1 MAGDISGVRI
11 IPPVIEFMDA
21 EANVVHAQT
30 VTVQNISKCSK
41 QIKFHGPNTNKFK
54 LIVKNPDRPVAPGLE
69 VTATVEFFTEEPQDC
84 QDGLILLVDED
95 VVEIPLCVYSP
106 QPLLDLEG
114 PANFG
119 TVVRNSKVLSTQVSL
134 YNHGSLP
141 GNFNINY
148 TGLQPITI
156 FPTTGTLK
164 PKTAQVIKVE
174 FVTKNAGVLNEEV
187 PVQLEAQQPATLQI
201 QANVVERCL
210 ELYAPESE
218 DQIDCIQFGC
228 TYYGTD
234 KTQFAMLYNNGPDP
248 VSFVT
253 VLEEDAEGM
262 ESGTDFTKSTVAT
275 LATKDMDRVRTS
287 TNELTSMVT
296 AIPSQG
302 KLAPYQR
309 APVFFRFSPR
319 YNSARQGWKGTATPP
334 PRQDFALFMQIVVIG
349 SSKGFGTDK
358 EGGKQNGNEGTKVEV
373 ALTGT
378 ALPVLL
384 SLSPTKHFDFGDCPV
399 GEHVDTLCTLRNDA
413 THLPVSFI
421 CKQVAQFCIYPS
433 FGKLKPGESQDLI
446 FSFKPNQYGS
456 FKKIQVMDVLGSV
469 ADEGDE
475 ANPMATHLEAIYAL
489 HISLHGLSNA
499 ESKKREPKFN
509 PGITPRV
516 VGEVGQFVDVTVDN
530 AKTFEPRAAM
540 VGAPKTKG
548 LHATKSAGHV
558 PDSRAL
564 VAYPN
569 DRARS
574 IRPSYRRDQY
584 KTIFT
589 KTERHTYVDPDYAY
603 DDNELA
609 AIQKHKNKY
618 HNYLRESRQHR
629 IGKTKAKEFAE
640 LDNDKNIGLKPASG
654 LRPPKLKVDEVKPPT
669 KTPSP
674 RDKNRRMLSSKH
686 LAEKELNSTSR
697 PISRGLN
704 AIPMTSQEKA
714 DCKKILTPQQLHQ
727 VVIGPPTLDFG
738 QVCLKSTSVQKL
750 NIINNLDQFIHVEVD
765 IDCRELRQTS
775 PLSQVVPP
783 NCKAALPLIFESN
796 TKGRFQRNVTY
807 TVNKINKEHV
817 IVYADV
823 VTVALELSS
832 ERLELHPAPGLP
844 AEAGLRDVISLRNER
859 NYPAEFTWQP
869 ILGERGTAFSIR
881 PASGTVDPLKDLEC
895 EVVFHPSYHAPEDGE
910 FALQVHGG
918 ETLTLKCFADLGP
931 TQVMFMER
939 RVLFG
944 QVPLHLTTSRSA
956 VLHNASQNH
965 AYFQVVD
972 PNPVP
977 GLNVSPVQGV
987 VPVGGTTELGIF
999 LTPSAVMKFDTRLE
1013 VAIRGWKTIEL
1024 RMGGT
1029 VEPPMVDIDVPTFQ
1043 LGGVYCASNLTV
1055 PFKLINKA
1063 RTRSKV
1069 VFDLSR
1075 YRDFSLK
1082 FDADVMEESEDT
1094 MNPGVFKVTVGGMQ
1108 TIHCQLHFQPTEV
1121 ASYDFTMPVS
1131 INQTDA
1137 PSPESTPFPPTPAP
1151 STKSINHIITPRPVI
1166 VTVATPRRRIVAT
1179 ALRQPLQLSHSN
1191 LDFSLP
1197 SGYLDFGIVGS
1208 PSQTQGSLLVN
1219 NSDKYLGWS
1228 LDLSASGKA
1237 MEEGIFRF
1245 LMPNGMPFMSFKEG
1259 GAAVKD
1265 TLAPGETYPL
1275 GVMFCPEEPGEFH
1288 AKVPIILNDDTSR
1301 PYLHLHLFGILKS
1314 PQLTFDPLAIV
1325 LTPVP
1330 LATKVSAD
1338 FTIQAAGFRK
1348 VTLIDVELPDVE
1360 LDDGSKMSVLSV
1372 TFPDGQKIQP
1382 CCGDEGDEEPFI
1394 LKCKVTFCSPRP
1406 VSFTQPVKF
1415 VDTEGNS
1422 FSIPVTATADN
1433 CLLTAYPFVA
1443 QHRTDFQIV
1452 TEQGQTLR
1460 GRNSSVTSKDSNGN
1474 VGEAIMIPVE
1484 SPSRPSTQRST
1495 STSSRFGATTSTY
1508 EESSESIT
1516 ESTYRSTPRDGAV
1529 NHAIADRSIIDP
1541 DSRMGLASRSLGS
1554 AAFPNE
1560 DTEEGVFHQEV
1571 LMGVQR
1577 WITLHGWS
1585 GGPYPVSVPEGLR
1598 SGVAKNSA
1606 PEKAS
1611 HGSPSTNNSKRT
1623 QSKTIYDLMAH
1634 MSGRL
1639 VPGIP
1644 INQALP
1650 ADPTE
1655 RVLQLHWQHSTLL
1668 TFLRSQGA
1676 SVANIKPEYLF
1687 EPQDYQRWVK
1697 LQEQIRERKKAQ
1709 QQGKSIVAIRIQE
1722 APLDEILFE
1731 SVSKRAWTDLLLQTL
1746 KALVLARVTPRQFKT
1761 LSSSGSSTSLP
1772 SINPDPLCSN
1782 IYSVGERIL
1791 VAWLNHHYEQ
1801 QRHKIWKDCDKESS
1815 FYFEAP
1821 RGGIPPSRWVVNF
1834 DYDLLDGLVLAAVLA
1849 AHVPFLIKTH
1859 LQSMYT
1865 QPATAEQC
1873 LHNALKV
1880 VNAFRYIGLDY
1891 DIQAIDITDP
1901 NPISLLLLCVHLY
1914 QRLPQYTPRTTV
1926 EFIGSL
1932 HACVARQVRLTNPSS
1947 KPLTYHAMI
1956 AGRDA
1961 RDFTLPRGNTVAIAP
1976 KGKHDLAVE
1985 FTSRFLRPA
1994 EGVLVL
2000 VGRRAGSACGTTLVF
2015 NLRTSIDNITPSTT
2029 VKCESPCYELHK
2041 VELDVTN
2048 PFDEGGEFRIV
2059 LVEPKTSFPGTDA
2072 KTQKTGL
2079 LNSKQGAP
2087 KKVRSK
2093 TDHGQKKER
2102 TPTPPKQDDMSP
2114 RTEML
2119 EQDNGNQLSA
2129 FYCARQ
2135 SLQLDSHSS
2144 AVIAIDFLPFHTGKR
2159 QCSILF
2165 VSESIGEFLYSI
2177 EAVAGLP
2184 MPSPLPYMPSKHS
2197 VRISSAAA
2205 AGNGR
2210 GVYGGDDRIIYWRCD
2225 SNSVLHEE
2233 LVIPITNAAR
2243 EKALVIAA
2251 QQRMSQTEIRR
2262 RHVTGT
2268 LASGSVTAAIAAL
2281 GLTDESVLSGKTS
2294 ANPNS
2299 KTDKPEGT
2307 NFSVEVNSKYFET
2320 TPAMFVPS
2328 PLTLKPKSA
2337 AEIVMNG
2344 HTVDTSPAGLV
2355 GNRGVILDD
2364 GTVSLPVR
2372 FSPKSAGHYPCR
2384 VVLRSANDIRVYL
2397 IECTV
2402 NPEGTAAQIEFM
2414 APVHQSVSQE
2424 IPIVN
2429 QTSVDWPLTASI
2441 EGQGFYGPPFILA
2454 KAMQTTQFPLMF
2466 RPAFESLVS
2475 GKLVLMNG
2483 EDGTEHHFRLKGE
2496 GQKPLALDN
2505 VVLECEARKSMKRV
2519 IRVPNVT
2526 AQKLTYRAV
2535 SDLSIVSGTVPSVT
2549 VLPGKEADY
2558 IMTVSPW
2565 KRGTFR
2571 GILSFIA
2578 GGTDNLKD
2586 EPANDSGSTSR
2597 PESGTR
2603 PTSGKSTTSTASVQV
2618 HQTKPGYRVWYSIEV
2633 RCSPPPPERDIDVIC
2648 AAQSAVVME
2657 VEIFNPTMND
2667 LIFTTVIEGDG
2678 LRGDESVMLTPAQKK
2693 MYQLVYAPAIVGKSQ
2708 GSLIFQNET
2717 VGEFWYTLSLTAEPP
2732 SPAVLPH
2739 MDCEL
2744 GKWSRQFITLSNPTE
2759 ETLELTP
2766 SCSNTNNFTL
2776 EVEGE
2781 TKIILAPHSTQEV
2794 PLQFMPSSLGQ
2805 SNHLAK
2811 ISFSCEQLGDWVFMA
2826 SGTGLTPTPLDPV
2839 SVSATLGSNTSLII
2853 PFRNPLNEAVV
2864 VDVIL
2869 SDNTDL
2875 LDRAHNRLERYNIQ
2889 SESAFCLLLKHTMG
2903 ILVAPKSTL
2912 DIPLTF
2918 APDNMNL
2925 HEALCVV
2932 SVKREDGTSWEYE
2945 PSKDPDHPYA
2955 RRDYDRRDPQG
2966 GLRDIRWLYPIHGI
2980 PESQPV
2986 IDRGAVISCQARSR
3000 IEERLEVSLTGA
3012 VPSSA
3017 SSYHRTVKT
3026 RALTPKGL
3034 ERANTTDGVVV
3045 GEGNTVASEFSY
3057 ELIYGNEEAQA
3068 HLEHAVSLSLVR
3080 KQRDRLSGIVT
3091 LLFNV
3096 IYAPFK
3102 IMNHDVQLCV
3112 TAATGGVWRYPVRF
3126 TSTEPT
3132 VDDVITIE
3140 SIGLNKE
3147 ASVGFRLTSQARHP
3161 VAFTAYFVAG
3171 SDQEFSVSPQTG
3183 ELKAIGTNGTLITV
3197 GFRPRIYG
3205 KNYQGKLV
3213 VQTADMQWT
3222 YSLIGVTP
3230 EYTPPEGQSQRPIA
3244 GPHSSTN
3251 RHSKTRNYVLDN
3263 LKLTT
3268 TAVSSPIKGA
3278 PIHMK

>member
-1 MAGDISGVRI
+1 MASMAGDISGVRI

-21 EANVVHAQT
+21 EANAVHVRS

-54 LIVKNPDRPVAPGLE
+54 LIVKNPDKPVAPGLE
-69 VTATVEFFTEEPQDC
+69 VTATIEFFTEEPQDC

-119 TVVRNSKVLSTQVSL
+119 TVVRNSKLLSTQVSL

-141 GNFNINY
+141 GNFKINY

-156 FPTTGTLK
+156 FPSTGTLQ

-187 PVQLEAQQPATLQI
+187 PVQLEAQQPAILHI
-201 QANVVERCL
+201 KANVVERCL
-210 ELYAPESE
+210 ELYAPDSDE
-218 DQIDCIQFGC
+218 QIDCIKFGN

-234 KTQFAMLYNNGPDP
+234 KTQMAMLYNNGPDP
-248 VSFVT
+248 ISFVT
-253 VLEEDAEGM
+253 VLEEKAEGM
-262 ESGTDFTKSTVAT
+262 EAGTDLTKSTVAT
-275 LATKDMDRVRTS
+275 LATKDVEKVRSS
-287 TNELTSMVT
+287 TNELTSLVT

-309 APVFFRFSPR
+309 APVFFRFCPR
-319 YNSARQGWKGTATPP
+319 YSTARQGWKSTASPP

-349 SSKGFGTDK
+349 SSKGFGADTDA
-358 EGGKQNGNEGTKVEV
+358 GKQNGNEGTKVEV

-384 SLSPTKHFDFGDCPV
+384 SLSPTNHFDFGDCPV
-399 GEHVDTLCTLRNDA
+399 GEHVDTLCTLRNDSA
-413 THLPVSFI
+413 HLPASFV
-421 CKQVAQFCIYPS
+421 CRQVAQFCVYPY

-446 FSFKPNQYGS
+446 FSFKPNQYGT
-456 FKKIQVMDVLGSV
+456 FKLTQVMDVLGSV
-469 ADEGDE
+469 ADEGEE
-475 ANPMATHLEAIYAL
+475 ANQLATHLEAIY
-489 HISLHGLSNA
+489 GLQIFLQGVSNA

-509 PGITPRV
+509 PGITALV
-516 VGEVGQFVDVTVDN
+516 VGEVGQFIDVTMDE
-530 AKTFEPRAAM
+530 AKPYDPRAAM
-540 VGAPKTKG
+540 IGAPKTKG
-548 LHATKSAGHV
+548 LHATKSAGHI
-558 PDSRAL
+558 PDSTAL

-589 KTERHTYVDPDYAY
+589 KTERHTYIDPDYAY
-603 DDNELA
+603 DDVELA
-609 AIQKHKNKY
+609 AVQKHKNIY
-618 HNYLRESRQHR
+618 NSYLKESRERR
-629 IGKTKAKEFAE
+629 IGKTKAREFLE
-640 LDNDKNIGLKPASG
+640 LDNDKDIGLKPASG
-654 LRPPKLKVDEVKPPT
+654 LKLSKLKLEEIKPPV

-674 RDKNRRMLSSKH
+674 RDKSRRMLSSKQ
-686 LAEKELNSTSR
+686 LAEKELSSTSR
-697 PISRGLN
+697 PFSRGLN
-704 AIPMTSQEKA
+704 AVPMTPQEKA

-727 VVIGPPTLDFG
+727 VVIGPPTIDFG

-807 TVNKINKEHV
+807 TVNKANKEHV

-823 VTVALELSS
+823 VAVALELST
-832 ERLELHPAPGLP
+832 ERLELRPTPGMP
-844 AEAGLRDVISLRNER
+844 AEAGLRDIITLRNSR

-881 PASGTVDPLKDLEC
+881 PASGTVDPQKDLEC

-910 FALQVHGG
+910 FALKVHGG
-918 ETLTLKCFADLGP
+918 DTLKLKCFADLGP

-956 VLHNASQNH
+956 VLQNASQNH

-972 PNPVP
+972 PSPVP
-977 GLNVSPVQGV
+977 GLTVSPVQGV
-987 VPVGGTTELGIF
+987 VPVGGTTELGIY
-999 LTPSAVMKFDTRLE
+999 LTPGAVMKFDTRLE

-1043 LGGVYCASNLTV
+1043 LGGVYCASSLTV

-1063 RTRSKV
+1063 RTRAKV

-1094 MNPGVFKVTVGGMQ
+1094 MNPGVYKVTVGGMQ
-1108 TIHCQLHFQPTEV
+1108 TIQCQLNFQPTEV

-1137 PSPESTPFPPTPAP
+1137 PTPESTPFPPTPAP
-1151 STKSINHIITPRPVI
+1151 STKSINHIITPRPVV

-1179 ALRQPLQLSHSN
+1179 ALRQPLQLSHAN

-1197 SGYLDFGIVGS
+1197 SGYLDFGVAGS
-1208 PSQTQGSLLVN
+1208 PSQTQGTLLVN
-1219 NSDKYLGWS
+1219 NSYKNLKWS
-1228 LDLSASGKA
+1228 LDLRSCGKA

-1245 LMPNGMPFMSFKEG
+1245 LMPNGMPFLSLKEG
-1259 GAAVKD
+1259 GGSVKD

-1275 GVMFCPEEPGEFH
+1275 GVMFCPDEPGEFH
-1288 AKVPIILNDDTSR
+1288 AKVPIILNEDESR
-1301 PYLHLHLFGILKS
+1301 PYLHINLYGVLKS

-1348 VTLIDVELPDVE
+1348 ETVIDVELPDVE

-1415 VDTEGNS
+1415 VDTQGNS

-1460 GRNSSVTSKDSNGN
+1460 GRHSTANSKESLGN
-1474 VGEAIMIPVE
+1474 VGEAVMIPVE
-1484 SPSRPSTQRST
+1484 SPSRPSTQRSSA

-1508 EESSESIT
+1508 EESTESIT

-1529 NHAIADRSIIDP
+1529 NRAVADRSIIDP
-1541 DSRMGLASRSLGS
+1541 ESRLGLASRSLGS

-1571 LMGVQR
+1571 LMAVQR

-1585 GGPYPVSVPEGLR
+1585 GGPNPVSMPEGLR

-1606 PEKAS
+1606 PEKARDKAS
-1611 HGSPSTNNSKRT
+1611 HGSPATNNSKSSRC
-1623 QSKTIYDLMAH
+1623 KTIYDLMAH

-1676 SVANIKPEYLF
+1676 SIANIKPEYLF

-1709 QQGKSIVAIRIQE
+1709 QQGKSTVAIRIQE

-1746 KALVLARVTPRQFKT
+1746 KVLVLARITPRQFKA
-1761 LSSSGSSTSLP
+1761 LSSSGSSSSLP

-1791 VAWLNHHYEQ
+1791 LAWLNHHYEQ
-1801 QRHKIWKDCDKESS
+1801 QRHKIWKDCDK
-1815 FYFEAP
+1815 
-1821 RGGIPPSRWVVNF
+1821 GGIPPSRWVVNF

-1849 AHVPFLIKTH
+1849 AHVPFLIKSH

-1891 DIQAIDITDP
+1891 DIQAIDVTDP

-1926 EFIGSL
+1926 EFVGSL
-1932 HACVARQVRLTNPSS
+1932 HACVARQVRLTNPSN
-1947 KPLTYHAMI
+1947 KPLMYHAMI

-1961 RDFTLPRGNTVAIAP
+1961 RDFTLPKGNTVNIAP
-1976 KGKHDLAVE
+1976 RGKHDLAVE

-2000 VGRRAGSACGTTLVF
+2000 VGRRAGAACGTTLVF

-2041 VELDVTN
+2041 VELEVTN
-2048 PFDEGGEFRIV
+2048 PFNQAGEFRIV
-2059 LVEPKTSFPGTDA
+2059 LVEAKSPFPGSDA
-2072 KTQKTGL
+2072 TTQKTGL
-2079 LNSKQGAP
+2079 LNQKQGGP

-2102 TPTPPKQDDMSP
+2102 TPSPPKQDDQSP
-2114 RTEML
+2114 RTEMF

-2129 FYCARQ
+2129 FHCARQ
-2135 SLQLDSHSS
+2135 SLQLDSHGS
-2144 AVIAIDFLPFHTGKR
+2144 AVIAVDFLPFHTGKR

-2165 VSESIGEFLYSI
+2165 INESIGEFLYSI

-2184 MPSPLPYMPSKHS
+2184 MPSTLPYVPTKHS

-2210 GVYGGDDRIIYWRCD
+2210 GVYGGDDRVIYWRCD
-2225 SNSVLHEE
+2225 SNTVLREE
-2233 LVIPITNAAR
+2233 LIIPTTNAAR
-2243 EKALVIAA
+2243 EKALVVAA
-2251 QQRMSQTEIRR
+2251 QQRMTETEIRR
-2262 RHVTGT
+2262 RQTTGT

-2281 GLTDESVLSGKTS
+2281 GLTDETVLTGKTS
-2294 ANPNS
+2294 ANPNTKS
-2299 KTDKPEGT
+2299 DKPEGT
-2307 NFSVEVNSKYFET
+2307 RFMVEVNSKYFET
-2320 TPAMFVPS
+2320 PSTLFVPS

-2337 AEIVMNG
+2337 AEIVTNG
-2344 HTVDTSPAGLV
+2344 HMVDRSPAGLV
-2355 GNRGVILDD
+2355 GNTGVILDD
-2364 GTVSLPVR
+2364 GTVSLPVK
-2372 FSPKSAGHYPCR
+2372 FTPKSAGHYPCR
-2384 VVLRSANDIRVYL
+2384 VVLRSPNDIRVYL

-2402 NPEGTAAQIEFM
+2402 NPEGTAAHIEFT

-2424 IPIVN
+2424 IPLVN
-2429 QTSVDWPLTASI
+2429 QTSVDWPLSASI
-2441 EGQGFYGPPFILA
+2441 DGQGFYGPPFILA
-2454 KAMQTTQFPLMF
+2454 KAMQTTIYPLMF
-2466 RPAFESLVS
+2466 RPAYETLVS
-2475 GKLVLMNG
+2475 GKLVLTNS

-2496 GQKPLALDN
+2496 GQKPLALDH
-2505 VVLECEARKSMKRV
+2505 VVLECQARQSMKRV

-2526 AQKLTYRAV
+2526 QQKLTYRAV
-2535 SDLSIVSGTVPSVT
+2535 SDLSIVTGAVPSVT
-2549 VLPGKEADY
+2549 VLSGKEADY
-2558 IMTVSPW
+2558 TITVSPW

-2578 GGTDNLKD
+2578 GSTDNLKD
-2586 EPANDSGSTSR
+2586 EPANGDSDTQSR
-2597 PESGTR
+2597 PDSGTR
-2603 PTSGKSTTSTASVQV
+2603 PISSKSSCSSASVHV
-2618 HQTKPGYRVWYSIEV
+2618 HQSKPGYRVWYSIEV
-2633 RCSPPPPERDIDVIC
+2633 RCSPPPPERNIDILC

-2657 VEIFNPTMND
+2657 VEIFNPTVDD
-2667 LIFTTVIEGDG
+2667 LTFTTVIEGEG
-2678 LRGDESVMLTPAQKK
+2678 LRGEGEVTLTPGQKK
-2693 MYQLVYAPAIVGKSQ
+2693 MYQLVYAPAIVGKSE

-2717 VGEFWYTLSLTAEPP
+2717 VGEFWYTLSLTAET
-2732 SPAVLPH
+2732 PAPTILPH
-2739 MDCEL
+2739 IECEL
-2744 GKWSRQFITLSNPTE
+2744 GKWNWQFISLSNPTE

-2776 EVEGE
+2776 EVEGG
-2781 TKIILAPHSTQEV
+2781 TKIILAPHSMLEI
-2794 PLQFMPSSLGQ
+2794 PIQFMPSSLGQ
-2805 SNHLAK
+2805 GNHLARVA
-2811 ISFSCEQLGDWVFMA
+2811 FSCEQLGDWVFMA

-2839 SVSATLGSNTSLII
+2839 SVSAILGSNTSLII
-2853 PFRNPLNEAVV
+2853 PFRNPLNESVLIDVV
-2864 VDVIL
+2864 L
-2869 SDNTDL
+2869 TDNTDL
-2875 LDRAHNRLERYNIQ
+2875 LDRARGKLERNKIQ
-2889 SESAFCLLLKHTMG
+2889 TDSAFCLLLKHTTG
-2903 ILVAPKSTL
+2903 IPVASKSTL

-2918 APDNMNL
+2918 APDSMRL

-2932 SVKREDGTSWEYE
+2932 SVKREDGSSWEYE
-2945 PSKDPDHPYA
+2945 PCRDPDHPHS
-2955 RRDYDRRDPQG
+2955 RRDYDQRDMQG

-3017 SSYHRTVKT
+3017 SGDQRRVTT
-3026 RALTPKGL
+3026 RAVTPKGL
-3034 ERANTTDGVVV
+3034 EKAHTTDGVVV
-3045 GEGNTVASEFSY
+3045 GEGNTVAREFSFDV
-3057 ELIYGNEEAQA
+3057 LYGDEEAEA
-3068 HLEHAVSLSLVR
+3068 HLENAVSLNLVR
-3080 KQRDRLSGIVT
+3080 KQRDKLSGIVR
-3091 LLFNV
+3091 LVFNV
-3096 IYAPFK
+3096 VFAPFK
-3102 IMNHDVQLCV
+3102 VMNHDVQLCV
-3112 TAATGGVWRYPVRF
+3112 TAATGGVWRYPLRF

-3140 SIGLNKE
+3140 SVGLNKE
-3147 ASVGFRLTSQARHP
+3147 SSVGFRLTSQARHP

-3171 SDQEFSVSPQTG
+3171 SDQEFTVSPQSG
-3183 ELKAIGTNGTLITV
+3183 ELKPLGTSGTLVTV
-3197 GFRPRIYG
+3197 GFKPKIYG
-3205 KNYQGKLV
+3205 KSYQAKLV

-3222 YSLIGVTP
+3222 YSLVGVTP
-3230 EYTPPEGQSQRPIA
+3230 EYVPPTGQSQRPIA
-3244 GPHSSTN
+3244 GPHTSGT
-3251 RHSKTRNYVLDN
+3251 RHSKPRNYVLEN

-3278 PIHMK
+3278 PINMK